1 MRKMKRTG
9 QHYTPELRAE
19 AVRLVLEHG
28 MTQAE
33 VAQRLSVPKGTIAN
47 WVAAAKHGRGPV
59 SGAKSAQDLENEI
72 ARLRKELAEV
82 KQEKEILKKAAA
94 YLCVQEGRDIQ

>member
-47 WVAAAKHGRGPV
+47 WVYGLPPEVQGSFEPI
-59 SGAKSAQDLENEI
+59 SATRF
-72 ARLRKELAEV
+72 ASMYPA
-82 KQEKEILKKAAA
+82 
-94 YLCVQEGRDIQ
+94 C

>member
-1 MRKMKRTG
+1 MRKMKKTV
-9 QHYTPELRAE
+9 QHYSPELRAE
-19 AVRLVLEHG
+19 AVRMVLDQG

-47 WVAAAKHGRGPV
+47 WVAAARHGCGPV
-59 SGAKSAQDLENEI
+59 SGAKTAGELESEI

-82 KQEKEILKKAAA
+82 KEEREVLKKATA
-94 YLCVQEGRDIQ
+94 YFAKESR